1 MELRPELR
9 AVVDALLASVARGG
23 EVSLDVLGAAI
34 GMRAVGTEE
43 IDAMMEALES
53 RGRKIAA
60 PEGAR
65 GVVHLRAVL
74 DAARVL
80 RLELGRVPT
89 ADEIAARAGIETAD
103 VRHALE
109 LAKVMQ
115 R

>member
-1 MELRPELR
+1 MKLRAELR
-9 AVVDALLASVARGG
+9 AIVEALLASTPRGG
-23 EVSLDVLGAAI
+23 AVSIDAFGEAI
-34 GMRAVGTEE
+34 GLRAVGTEE
-43 IDAMMEALES
+43 IDAMMAALEGA
-53 RGRKIAA
+53 GRTVAA

-65 GVVHLRAVL
+65 GVGHLRAVL
-74 DAARVL
+74 DAARAL

-89 ADEIAARAGIETAD
+89 ADEIAARAGIDAAA